1 MTSSTSIN
9 QHSTHIR
16 STVDQQL
23 WWQTSPFVPESPSLA
38 LTLATDVTTAMSS
51 ARVRGAGKMEK
62 EGARSLASV
71 MFTITF
77 TLDSIGELAL
87 SEEVC
92 ICGVSTR
99 GVGHVYVSTAHVYT
113 RVT

>member
-1 MTSSTSIN
+1 
-9 QHSTHIR
+9 
-16 STVDQQL
+16 V
-23 WWQTSPFVPESPSLA
+23 A
-38 LTLATDVTTAMSS
+38 LTLATVVTTVMFS
-51 ARVRGAGKMEK
+51 ARVRGAGRMEK

-92 ICGVSTR
+92 ICGISTR
-99 GVGHVYVSTAHVYT
+99 GVGHLYVSTAHVYT
-113 RVT
+113 QVTYICECGCAHTDVIQRCAYTY